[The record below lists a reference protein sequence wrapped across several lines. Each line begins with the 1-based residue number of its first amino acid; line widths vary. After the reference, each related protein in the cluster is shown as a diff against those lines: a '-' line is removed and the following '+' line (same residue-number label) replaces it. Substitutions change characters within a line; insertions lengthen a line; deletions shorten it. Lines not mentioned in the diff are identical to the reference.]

1 MAPVGGTASV
11 LRSRKGRERAATV
24 EPQAA
29 GFEAPFRVASDGGR
43 EEGTASTGHRMIMA
57 STLGSRPR
65 HSRVGER
72 VQGARSLDCEVVS
85 ALQAKSSQGNP
96 FALPIC

>member
-1 MAPVGGTASV
+1 
-11 LRSRKGRERAATV
+11 
-24 EPQAA
+24 
-29 GFEAPFRVASDGGR
+29 
-43 EEGTASTGHRMIMA
+43 MA